1 MKLSFLKNYFYEIIF
16 YALLIWVAGYSL
28 ANLTTKP
35 RLWYDEGVNIEI
47 AGNLARFGM
56 LDMQIAPG
64 VFSELAYTFQATG
77 YPVTVP
83 LAAFFKLFG
92 FGATQARLYMLLWIL
107 AALMS
112 IFFVLKR
119 LMGEKDALCVLSL
132 IATFASFFDN
142 GRAVIGE
149 IPGFVFVVWA
159 LYFWLLKTS
168 YGWSGFFLGLAVAT
182 KPSVYITVF
191 PAIVLALI
199 ILRDRWFTRSTK
211 IALGALAPM
220 LIRII
225 LAMPDPFSLSSWLFV
240 FRLFD
245 NPFGTNVSVW
255 TYAVQNILS
264 LPRTVSLVYF
274 SLFMILTLFAWF
286 LLRQKKESS
295 EVYRKFFIFS
305 MLYILFAFLYYLKS
319 PGWIRY
325 LIGVE
330 LFIFILF
337 VPALKKVINYF
348 LPNRI
353 LIFYVVICLLVTI
366 QLVHLFTGAK
376 LYSSRAEEEMAIF
389 INQEMPDKTVGIV
402 NIPQIGALIESSRK
416 FQMWKMVGVPQLG
429 EDILLYRPRLDI
441 LIVANG
447 AVGRTFQNY
456 PQNPYYLLKTIGRY
470 DIYAVT
476 KE

>member
-159 LYFWLLKTS
+159 LYFWLLKT
-168 YGWSGFFLGLAVAT
+168 
-182 KPSVYITVF
+182 
-191 PAIVLALI
+191 
-199 ILRDRWFTRSTK
+199 
-211 IALGALAPM
+211 
-220 LIRII
+220 
-225 LAMPDPFSLSSWLFV
+225 
-240 FRLFD
+240 
-245 NPFGTNVSVW
+245 
-255 TYAVQNILS
+255 
-264 LPRTVSLVYF
+264 
-274 SLFMILTLFAWF
+274 
-286 LLRQKKESS
+286 
-295 EVYRKFFIFS
+295 
-305 MLYILFAFLYYLKS
+305 
-319 PGWIRY
+319 
-325 LIGVE
+325 
-330 LFIFILF
+330 
-337 VPALKKVINYF
+337 
-348 LPNRI
+348 
-353 LIFYVVICLLVTI
+353 
-366 QLVHLFTGAK
+366 
-376 LYSSRAEEEMAIF
+376 
-389 INQEMPDKTVGIV
+389 
-402 NIPQIGALIESSRK
+402 
-416 FQMWKMVGVPQLG
+416 
-429 EDILLYRPRLDI
+429 
-441 LIVANG
+441 
-447 AVGRTFQNY
+447 
-456 PQNPYYLLKTIGRY
+456 
-470 DIYAVT
+470 
-476 KE
+476 